1 MVQKDTKR
9 IYMDKKFMTLSD
21 AMNLL
26 SLSRQTINRF
36 IARGEIPNY
45 KVGKR
50 RLFDRVELIEWV
62 KSHRSGPT
70 IKGQRKPRKAKGKGK
85 QD

>member
-1 MVQKDTKR
+1 MN
-9 IYMDKKFMTLSD
+9 KKFITFSE

-50 RLFDRVELIEWV
+50 RLFDPEELVKWV
-62 KSHRSGPT
+62 KSHRND
-70 IKGQRKPRKAKGKGK
+70 KPKKAKKAPKKKGGR
-85 QD
+85 

>member
-1 MVQKDTKR
+1 
-9 IYMDKKFMTLSD
+9 MDKKFITLSE

-36 IARGEIPNY
+36 IIRGEIPNY

-50 RLFDRVELIEWV
+50 RLFDPEELVEWV
-62 KSHRSGPT
+62 KSHRDGQ
-70 IKGQRKPRKAKGKGK
+70 IKKKEKPKKKGSRK
-85 QD
+85 